1 MRISRREI
9 HRHLDSIVV
18 CICKHARARVCVYVC
33 GPKAIEI
40 RGKLNLKDLAL
51 TRKGS
56 GKSAGPGRVLGRPG
70 VAMVTHFLILSLSS
84 ASCLCPPLSPENSLA
99 TKELGLGYARR
110 NGGGGGP
117 RTDGQ

>member
-56 GKSAGPGRVLGRPG
+56 GKSAGPGRVLGRSG

-110 NGGGGGP
+110 IGGGVS
-117 RTDGQ
+117 